1 MIGTFLKSGKFW
13 YWLVS
18 ECAAGLNILLKLLQH
33 YVDIAQHYLSH
44 TYPRLYLV
52 KKKCAWKMI
61 LTTFFKCWVVNLNPE
76 FKKNLWRD
84 FWKNAIW
91 RFLPYKAESDLR
103 AKSLSRAPF
112 KATNYQNATN
122 MWFPIENLRKNII
135 CFLKSSLFAT
145 GRGKNLFS
153 Q

>member
-1 MIGTFLKSGKFW
+1 MCM
-13 YWLVS
+13 
-18 ECAAGLNILLKLLQH
+18 EN
-33 YVDIAQHYLSH
+33 DIN
-44 TYPRLYLV
+44 
-52 KKKCAWKMI
+52 K
-61 LTTFFKCWVVNLNPE
+61 FFKCLVDNLNPE
-76 FKKNLWRD
+76 FEKNLWRD

-91 RFLPYKAESDLR
+91 RFLPYKAESDLK
-103 AKSLSRAPF
+103 AKSLNRAPL
-112 KATNYQNATN
+112 KATDYQNATN